1 VTSVGPVLRQI
12 QQGLGLSGT
21 GASILTM
28 LPLLCFGLLASLAPR
43 LAHRLGIERAI
54 ALAMVGLSLGLLVRL
69 GPDKATLFVGTAVAA
84 CAIAI
89 VNVLV
94 PSLIKRDFAARSG
107 AMMGLYTCTLTA
119 AAALAAGA
127 TVPLGKLIGHDWR
140 GALAPWSC
148 LAVVGVLV
156 WLPQMGARTR
166 EDVPSGRLGPL
177 LRDPTT
183 WAVTVYFGT
192 QSLNFYA
199 LVSWLPTLF
208 QDHGYSA
215 TTSGLL
221 VSAATVIQVP
231 VALVFSLL
239 AARKP
244 RQTWLIV
251 FGTVMTAGGLVGI
264 LFAPTTG
271 VLVWVLLIGIGQ
283 GVAFPVALTLL
294 VVRTADSHDTSHL
307 SAIAQTVG
315 YVVAAVGMLVV
326 GAVHD
331 AVGTWGPVLVLLLI
345 FLVPQLI
352 AGLVASRDVIIGQ

>member
-1 VTSVGPVLRQI
+1 
-12 QQGLGLSGT
+12 
-21 GASILTM
+21 
-28 LPLLCFGLLASLAPR
+28 
-43 LAHRLGIERAI
+43 
-54 ALAMVGLSLGLLVRL
+54 
-69 GPDKATLFVGTAVAA
+69 
-84 CAIAI
+84 
-89 VNVLV
+89 
-94 PSLIKRDFAARSG
+94 
-107 AMMGLYTCTLTA
+107 
-119 AAALAAGA
+119 
-127 TVPLGKLIGHDWR
+127 
-140 GALAPWSC
+140 
-148 LAVVGVLV
+148 
-156 WLPQMGARTR
+156 
-166 EDVPSGRLGPL
+166 
-177 LRDPTT
+177 
-183 WAVTVYFGT
+183 
-192 QSLNFYA
+192 
-199 LVSWLPTLF
+199 
-208 QDHGYSA
+208 
-215 TTSGLL
+215 

-271 VLVWVLLIGIGQ
+271 VVVWVLLIGIGQ
-283 GVAFPVALTLL
+283 GVAFSVALILL

-315 YVVAAVGMLVV
+315 YVVAAVGMSVV